1 MKRSGADSDRPPVSS
16 NAMTAR
22 TTSYNSGMLSFLRQ
36 RILTRENAL
45 AAFLCAMLIA
55 LAVLTA
61 DASPQWIYQGF

>member
-1 MKRSGADSDRPPVSS
+1 
-16 NAMTAR
+16 MTAR

-55 LAVLTA
+55 LSVLTA